1 MCYNFYERKVPM
13 ANYELSNRI
22 YELRTQKGLSQ
33 KELGAI
39 LGVSNKAVSKWET
52 GTAIPKTE
60 TLIKLAE
67 VFGISTEE
75 LINIVCKGEESQSTN
90 MQDEKD
96 GPVEMNLEQLNVGV
110 EKTDK
115 PIKNLKAYFFKTSL
129 IWYIILVLILSAP
142 VSISAFITPILSGL
156 SGTMM
161 RDVLDILVD
170 VITVVINIMYC
181 NMFAKYIIKKTELN
195 GDIFKYR
202 YLYYVIPSGVV
213 AGISILSGLVTTLA
227 YTTII
232 DDATKSFLLPV
243 AGGINIV
250 LSVVSVVLVALVMA
264 SLLNTAIV
272 SDAER
277 KIKTHKIMAVI
288 VTVSCVLALALTIF
302 ANTLEMY
309 PIYDTIIRR
318 IFIYGVYIA
327 IAWLVCFVKND
338 DQKKG
343 EIVFTILPL
352 ISILDSLVY
361 GLFSL

>member
-1 MCYNFYERKVPM
+1 M
-13 ANYELSNRI
+13 AIYELSNRI

-75 LINIVCKGEESQSTN
+75 LINTACKGEENRIQNENEAPEITPEQVNEGIEITN
-90 MQDEKD
+90 KS
-96 GPVEMNLEQLNVGV
+96 
-110 EKTDK
+110 
-115 PIKNLKAYFFKTSL
+115 KNMKVYFFKTSL
-129 IWYIILVLILSAP
+129 IWYIILSLILSAP
-142 VSISAFITPILSGL
+142 ISINAFITPHLSGL
-156 SGTMM
+156 SGTVM

-170 VITVVINIMYC
+170 VITVVINIIYC
-181 NMFAKYIIKKTELN
+181 NIFAKYIMKKTGLS

-213 AGISILSGLVTTLA
+213 AGISILSGLVTTLT
-227 YTTII
+227 YTIII
-232 DDATKSFLLPV
+232 DDATKSFLFPV

-250 LSVVSVVLVALVMA
+250 LSVIPIVLVPIVMTN
-264 SLLNTAIV
+264 LLNTAIM
-272 SDAER
+272 SDAEQ
-277 KIKTHKIMAVI
+277 KTKTHKTMAII
-288 VTVSCVLALALTIF
+288 VTISCVFALVLTIF

-318 IFIYGVYIA
+318 IFIYGVYIS

-338 DQKKG
+338 DKKKG

-361 GLFSL
+361 GFFSL

>member
-1 MCYNFYERKVPM
+1 M

-75 LINIVCKGEESQSTN
+75 LLNTVCKGDESQLEHIQN
-90 MQDEKD
+90 EKD
-96 GPVEMNLEQLNVGV
+96 VPHEITLGQANVRVEETN
-110 EKTDK
+110 KS
-115 PIKNLKAYFFKTSL
+115 IKNLKAYFFKTSL

-142 VSISAFITPILSGL
+142 VSISAFITPNLSGL
-156 SGTMM
+156 SGTVM
-161 RDVLDILVD
+161 RDALDILVD
-170 VITVVINIMYC
+170 VVTVVINIMYC
-181 NMFAKYIIKKTELN
+181 NMFAKYIMKKTGLN

-227 YTTII
+227 YTIII

-250 LSVVSVVLVALVMA
+250 LSVISIVLVPIVMT
-264 SLLNTAIV
+264 SLLNTAIM

-277 KIKTHKIMAVI
+277 KTKTHKTIAVI
-288 VTVSCVLALALTIF
+288 VTISCVFALALTIF

-338 DQKKG
+338 DKKKG

-361 GLFSL
+361 GIFSL